1 MVESWSNSDIVYSG
15 SSDVFNAGVS
25 ISISDVVEFNGMV
38 IFKGNDGGNP
48 LVSAGITIQFTGTL
62 WALPGEHYLY
72 NVNIIAVDGTIISNN
87 AGTITKLPV
96 NLEKVSL
103 VAEDYDNTNGILKF
117 RVYNNLTY
125 DLTYKHYI
133 RFRYYN
139 QL

>member
-1 MVESWSNSDIVYSG
+1 
-15 SSDVFNAGVS
+15 
-25 ISISDVVEFNGMV
+25 VVEFNGMV
-38 IFKGNDGGNP
+38 IFKGNDSGTP

-87 AGTITKLPV
+87 AGTVTKLPV

-103 VAEDYDNTNGILKF
+103 VAEDYDDTNNILKF

-125 DLTYKHYI
+125 NLSYKYFI

-139 QL
+139 DL

>member
-1 MVESWSNSDIVYSG
+1 M
-15 SSDVFNAGVS
+15 FNAGV
-25 ISISDVVEFNGMV
+25 IVNKNDVVEFNGMV
-38 IFKGNDGGNP
+38 IFKGNDGGTP

-72 NVNIIAVDGTIISNN
+72 NVNIIAVDGTIISNSS
-87 AGTITKLPV
+87 GTVTKLPV

-103 VAEDYDNTNGILKF
+103 VAEDFDDTNNILKF

-125 DLTYKHYI
+125 DLTYKYFI

-139 QL
+139 DL